1 MSGIEFLTSFDI
13 LSLSLAISF
22 SVFFSILCGILS
34 ADDSAVI
41 YPSGPSAF
49 LIFFFSMSLKDTVFS
64 GVSFSSFFGI
74 LYSDDIMIGA
84 RVVFNCLI
92 SSVSSC
98 FCESVNLVSLVM

>member
-41 YPSGPSAF
+41 
-49 LIFFFSMSLKDTVFS
+49 
-64 GVSFSSFFGI
+64 
-74 LYSDDIMIGA
+74 
-84 RVVFNCLI
+84 
-92 SSVSSC
+92 
-98 FCESVNLVSLVM
+98 